1 MKNIFVLLAIILSCN
16 QFISAK
22 IELHSMF
29 TDNMVLQQQTE
40 VCIWGKSSGR
50 ENIKINTSWNSLT
63 YSATVKPDGE
73 WEVKIK
79 TPEAGGPYSIT
90 FSDGEEVTLNNI
102 LIGEVWVCS
111 GQSNMEMT
119 IVGGRKINNY
129 EYELANAHFPEIRLF
144 HIDKATSFRPLDEF
158 KKTRGGWKIC
168 TPQTVRQFS
177 AVAYFFGRNIHLNQN
192 VPVGLISSSLGGTV
206 AEAWTSSEALRHMPD
221 FREALKF
228 IESTDE
234 KKEETSY
241 KKAVEEWNTKIM
253 QSDNGFE
260 KGNAKWVNDGFDDSG
275 WLTMQLPGEWSRSG
289 LEKFDGIVWFRKE
302 INIPSDW
309 LGKGLCLKFGTID
322 DNDIT
327 YFNGI
332 RVGETKGVYSNR
344 TYNIPAELVKTGK
357 VVISVRVDDTG
368 GKGGFLGKPEDL
380 SLSLLDQEKEKPL
393 FLVGDWKYKIGL
405 EYSKDYKQP
414 VSMVNNPN
422 NVTVLYNAMIRPMI
436 RYTIKGVI
444 WYQGEANCMRANQY
458 QELFPLLIRDWRKQ
472 WGYNFP
478 FYFVQ
483 LPNFGKRQDY
493 PEESVWAELREAQ
506 LKSLNVENT
515 GMAITIDVGEA
526 EDVHPRNKQDVG
538 LRLAL
543 QARAKTYGED
553 MPYSGPVY
561 KGYRIE
567 GNKIRIFFDHTDSG
581 LKIKDSSELKGFTIA
596 GSDHKFHWASAVIE
610 NNEVVVSSP
619 NVLYP
624 ISVRYAWAADPGC
637 NLYNGAGL
645 PASPFRT
652 DDWRNNN

>member
-1 MKNIFVLLAIILSCN
+1 MKNIFLFLSIILTSN

-22 IELHSMF
+22 VELHSMF

-40 VCIWGKSSGR
+40 VCIWGKSSVR
-50 ENIKINTSWNSLT
+50 KDVKVNTSWNNLSYT
-63 YSATVKPDGE
+63 ATVKPDGE
-73 WEVKIK
+73 WEVRIK
-79 TPEAGGPYSIT
+79 TPVAGGPYAIT
-90 FSDGEEVTLNNI
+90 FSDGEEVRLNNV

-119 IVGGRKINNY
+119 IVGGRKVNNY
-129 EYELANAHFPEIRLF
+129 EYELANADYPQIRLF
-144 HIDKATSFRPLDEF
+144 HIDKATSFSPLDDF

-168 TPQTVRQFS
+168 SPQTVRQFS

-206 AEAWTSSEALRHMPD
+206 AEAWTSGDALRHMPD
-221 FREALKF
+221 FRESLK
-228 IESTDE
+228 IIQSLDE
-234 KKEETSY
+234 EKEQASY
-241 KKAVEEWNTKIM
+241 KKAIEEWSAKVM
-253 QSDNGFE
+253 QSDIGFE
-260 KGNAKWVNDGFDDSG
+260 KNNVTWAEANFDDKG
-275 WLTMQLPGEWSRSG
+275 WNTMLLPGEWEKQG
-289 LEKFDGIVWFRKE
+289 LPKFDGIVWFRKE
-302 INIPSDW
+302 VNIPSDW
-309 LGKGLCLKFGTID
+309 SGKDLYLKLGAID

-332 RVGETKGVYSNR
+332 KVGETQGVYTKR
-344 TYNIPAELVKTGK
+344 IYKIPAELIKAK
-357 VVISVRVDDTG
+357 KAVITVRVDDTG

-380 SLSLLDQEKEKPL
+380 TLSLLANEKEKAFPL
-393 FLVGDWKYKIGL
+393 IGDWKYKIGL
-405 EYSKDYKQP
+405 TYSDQYKQP
-414 VSMVNNPN
+414 VSIVNNPN
-422 NVTVLYNAMIRPMI
+422 NVTVLYNAMINPMI

-444 WYQGEANCMRANQY
+444 WYQGEANCTRGYQY
-458 QELFPLLIRDWRKQ
+458 RELFPLLIRDWRKQ

-493 PEESVWAELREAQ
+493 PEEAVWAELRESQ

-543 QARAKTYGED
+543 LARAKTYRENI
-553 MPYSGPVY
+553 PYSGPVY

-567 GNKIRIFFDHTDSG
+567 GNRIRIFFDHTDGG
-581 LKIKDSSELKGFTIA
+581 LKIKDSSELKGFSIA
-596 GSDHKFHWASAVIE
+596 GSDHKFHWAEAVIE
-610 NNEVVVSSP
+610 GDEVVVASP
-619 NVLYP
+619 EVKYP
-624 ISVRYAWAADPGC
+624 VAVRYAWAADPEF
-637 NLYNGAGL
+637 NLYNEAGL

-652 DDWRNNN
+652 DDWMNNK